1 MSVIGDMKVVNE
13 KYKITGLDNGYLI
26 EFETKGDFRK
36 FCCKTRDEVKE
47 FVYEYWLDEADACGY
62 VEVEAKIKICE

>member
-26 EFETKGDFRK
+26 EIEAE
-36 FCCKTRDEVKE
+36 DEVGNSVARQGK
-47 FVYEYWLDEADACGY
+47 
-62 VEVEAKIKICE
+62 K

>member
-13 KYKITGLDNGYLI
+13 KFKISGPDNGYLI
-26 EFETKGDFRK
+26 EFEAEGDFRK
-36 FCCKTRDEVKE
+36 FCCKTRDEVKVC
-47 FVYEYWLDEADACGY
+47 VYEYWLDEADACGY

>member
-1 MSVIGDMKVVNE
+1 MSKIVIE
-13 KYKITGLDNGYLI
+13 KYRITGLDNGYLI
-26 EFETKGDFRK
+26 EFEAEEEIGK

-47 FVYEYWLDEADACGY
+47 FVYEYWLDEVDACGC